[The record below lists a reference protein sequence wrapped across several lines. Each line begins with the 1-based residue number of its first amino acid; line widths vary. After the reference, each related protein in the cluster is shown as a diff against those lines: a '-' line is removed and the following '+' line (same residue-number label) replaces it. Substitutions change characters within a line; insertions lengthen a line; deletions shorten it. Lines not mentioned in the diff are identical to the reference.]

1 MKVILN
7 EKASIFHDAYLG
19 ITIKKGETYELKS
32 AMLQAPSIK
41 RAINGGFLIRVAE
54 ESNTGKS
61 LAQKFSEMA
70 EAGVSADKLKKTFNL
85 AQLKE
90 IAEANGLEV
99 EADDTKDSIIEALL
113 EEGEEAEGETS
124 KE

>member
-1 MKVILN
+1 MKVTLN

-70 EAGVSADKLKKTFNL
+70 EAGISADKLKKTFNL

>member
-1 MKVILN
+1 MKVTLN
-7 EKASIFHDAYLG
+7 EKASIFHDAHLG

-32 AMLQAPSIK
+32 AMLQASSIK

-70 EAGVSADKLKKTFNL
+70 EAGISADKLKKTFNL

-124 KE
+124 EE

>member
-1 MKVILN
+1 MKVTLN
-7 EKASIFHDAYLG
+7 EKASIFYDAYLG

-54 ESNTGKS
+54 ESNTDKT

-99 EADDTKDSIIEALL
+99 EADDTKNSIIEALL
-113 EEGEEAEGETS
+113 EEGEETEGETS